1 MTYKFGDYEKFHASP
16 RMKKERA
23 QRNTNRAVFEK
34 AGRVKKGDG
43 KEIDHK
49 SSARK
54 PGGGLNNAPSNLRVV
69 KAKTNKV
76 KQ

>member
-1 MTYKFGDYEKFHASP
+1 MTYKPGDYEKFHATP
-16 RMKKERA
+16 KMKKERA
-23 QRNTNRAVFEK
+23 QRNANRATFEK

-43 KEIDHK
+43 KEIDHI
-49 SSARK
+49 SSKRMAK
-54 PGGGLNNAPSNLRVV
+54 GLNNSPKNLRVV

>member
-1 MTYKFGDYEKFHASP
+1 MTYKPGDYDKYHASP
-16 RMKKERA
+16 KMKKERA
-23 QRNTNRAVFEK
+23 QRNTNRAEFEK

-49 SSARK
+49 SSARTK
-54 PGGGLNNAPSNLRVV
+54 SGLNNAPSNLRVV
-69 KAKTNKV
+69 KAKVNKV

>member
-1 MTYKFGDYEKFHASP
+1 MNEEYRKYHASP
-16 RMKKERA
+16 KMKKERA
-23 QRNTNRAVFEK
+23 QRNKNRADFEK

-43 KEIDHK
+43 KEIDHI
-49 SSARK
+49 SSKRTSK
-54 PGGGLNNAPSNLRVV
+54 GLNNAPKNLRVV

>member
-1 MTYKFGDYEKFHASP
+1 MTYEAGDYAKFHKTSK
-16 RMKKERA
+16 MKKERA
-23 QRNTNRAVFEK
+23 QRNANRRDFEK

-49 SSARK
+49 SSVRTAK
-54 PGGGLNNAPSNLRVV
+54 GLNNAPSNLRVV